1 MNATENIYNGSIWIL
16 ITNEDEREQ
25 LLPIIARIR
34 REHPGTPI
42 VELHSGKELL
52 HAIRSLG
59 KGQKPDRLICV
70 AVHLN
75 FLHRFL
81 LKKRAID
88 VRYFQGDT
96 RFDSAE
102 ATVQAARED
111 GIAATF
117 IGSTQRVIVA
127 GETDLRDEQILT
139 RYIDEHEDTKLIL
152 IPHEPDTAHLQG
164 IFQLTHGHQI
174 RYTEATPTNVLTNRV
189 LVVEPTELRAS
200 LYRYATAAYV
210 GGGLGQGLGNAI
222 EPAAWGKPVLFAP
235 HHTNHPEGQVLIN
248 CGAGVS
254 IRNYDEFC
262 GAAEEAL
269 TAHAEIGAKARHF
282 VVENLTDE
290 TNKIYNELM
299 N

>member
-16 ITNEDEREQ
+16 IANEDEREQ

-34 REHPGTPI
+34 RERPGTPI
-42 VELHSGKELL
+42 VELHSGKELMR
-52 HAIRSLG
+52 AIRSLA
-59 KGQKPDRLICV
+59 KDQKPDRLICV
-70 AVHLN
+70 EAHLN

-111 GIAATF
+111 NIATAF

-200 LYRYATAAYV
+200 LYRYATATYV
-210 GGGLGQGLGNAI
+210 GGGLGRGLGNAI

-235 HHTNHPEGQVLIN
+235 KHTNRPEGQILIN

-254 IRNYDEFC
+254 IRNYEEFC
-262 GAAEEAL
+262 GAMEEAL

-282 VVENLTDE
+282 VVENLTGE

>member
-16 ITNEDEREQ
+16 IANEDEREQ

-34 REHPGTPI
+34 RERPGTPI
-42 VELHSGKELL
+42 VELHSGKELMR
-52 HAIRSLG
+52 AIRSLA
-59 KGQKPDRLICV
+59 KDQKPDRLICV
-70 AVHLN
+70 TAHLN

-111 GIAATF
+111 EIAATF

-174 RYTEATPTNVLTNRV
+174 RYTEATQTNVLTNRV
-189 LVVEPTELRAS
+189 LVVEPTELRAG
-200 LYRYATAAYV
+200 LYRYATATYV
-210 GGGLGQGLGNAI
+210 GGGLDRGLGNAI

-235 HHTNHPEGQVLIN
+235 KHTNHPEGQILIN
-248 CGAGVS
+248 CGGGVS
-254 IRNYDEFC
+254 IRNYEEFC
-262 GAAEEAL
+262 GAMEEAL
-269 TAHAEIGAKARHF
+269 TAHAEIGAKSRHF
-282 VVENLTDE
+282 VVENLTNE